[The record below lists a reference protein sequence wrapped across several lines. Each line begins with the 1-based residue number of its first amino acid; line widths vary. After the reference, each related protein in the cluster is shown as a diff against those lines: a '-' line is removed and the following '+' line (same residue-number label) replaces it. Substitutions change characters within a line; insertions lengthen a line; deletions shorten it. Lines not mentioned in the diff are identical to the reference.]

1 MRSKN
6 KYPMRLGETVNSMQ
20 VEVIGIK
27 KRPIAKSKKRKGRK
41 RAKKSS
47 VKPTDAEVVKESI
60 HRDIPWPVKKKTSPP
75 PEVRISNP
83 PPLPSPGSPK
93 RLRSGLVGMKSV
105 IERPDTPFPLPSYPT
120 APLDLRQEPAW
131 EPSYHMPSTTYRE
144 HPSPFLKP
152 QEVPPVR
159 RSGVRMRI
167 DGVVV
172 VNPPS
177 SSMQQPEPYSPRSLQ
192 YRHVRDRPSVSSA
205 MDAYYNPHVTE
216 FGIPESSFHPM
227 PIRPRTS
234 PPVYAEPYTARPA
247 YYEPLPPPPP
257 PPYFQPIKSEAVS
270 TISNYEMR
278 VTRARYIRDRIEVG
292 RPTAV
297 ETPPHIITNT
307 MQPINS
313 VAMAQHTIVKEQIHV
328 ESVMEPRQS
337 PPVEPYFRVPQV
349 SALSVTQLPAPS
361 FTQIKPSTVAF
372 LDINS
377 NGTAS
382 NCASPSTCSPSHHQ
396 LKDERPCVQNY
407 GSEEESDEADDDA
420 PASGNRTPKHLYG
433 ISADSPT
440 MDEFSIVYDWVPPSP
455 ITQQPTPEPTPGPVL
470 RGPARRR
477 RETARRVKQFLPND
491 LFQFNW
497 KPLPQSSS
505 SNARREAFSQINIG
519 PTTTYDS
526 TYDSFVAIWDREFM
540 ESIAAETNRYAEQM
554 MRRMADEG
562 TLSLG
567 SRILFWKETNADEL
581 YVFFAI
587 ILAMGIVV
595 KAQMEEYWSTAKDIF
610 STPSFSTTMAY
621 SRFLLLNRCLHFMDN
636 ETCDPINMTPPQAKL
651 LKVQLLVDH
660 LNKRFSELYTLQQNI
675 VIDNLMSQT
684 KRNPYMKEKDH
695 NIVSGEAYEVCE
707 CQTGYLWRFDV
718 RTEYDTCSLEAQR
731 ATGGLIPTAIL
742 KLLDGLENKGYTVW
756 MDKNSPSL
764 ARILKSKGFDCVG
777 KLKIGDQY
785 VPGEIAALQRSGVGF
800 GQISGYTS
808 GDVDLIVIG
817 DQKRIAMVS
826 TYHGTGTVIDRNND
840 KVKSSI
846 LYDYNICMGGIDKKD
861 QIEASCPDEKRSQI
875 WYKKIFKRLLNLSV
889 LNAFIM
895 YKHTH
900 EKETQRGFR
909 VSLINSLLKQHQQW
923 NAVIPT
929 PVVFS
934 SDEFVHYAVE
944 NRFLPSAKQRMRR
957 HCAHCSKRCTSSC
970 FGCKVPLCVFTCFH
984 PFHTRDPNGTGE
996 PESVP

>member
-1 MRSKN
+1 MRR
-6 KYPMRLGETVNSMQ
+6 RLGEAVNSMQ
-20 VEVIGIK
+20 VEVIGMK
-27 KRPIAKSKKRKGRK
+27 KRPLAKSKKRKGKK
-41 RAKKSS
+41 RAKRSS
-47 VKPTDAEVVKESI
+47 LKAA
-60 HRDIPWPVKKKTSPP
+60 KKKASLLSQ
-75 PEVRISNP
+75 VRISKP
-83 PPLPSPGSPK
+83 PPSPGSPK
-93 RLRSGLVGMKSV
+93 RLRSGLVGTQSAN
-105 IERPDTPFPLPSYPT
+105 ERPDTPFPPSSYP
-120 APLDLRQEPAW
+120 ASPLDLRQEPVW
-131 EPSYHMPSTTYRE
+131 EPSHHMPTTTYRE
-144 HPSPFLKP
+144 DPSPFLKP
-152 QEVPPVR
+152 QDVPPMR

-177 SSMQQPEPYSPRSLQ
+177 SNTHHQYHPRSP
-192 YRHVRDRPSVSSA
+192 YREAPIVSRA
-205 MDAYYNPHVTE
+205 MDGYYRPHARE
-216 FGIPESSFHPM
+216 HFGIPESSYHPM
-227 PIRPRTS
+227 PLRPRIS
-234 PPVYAEPYTARPA
+234 PPVYSDPYSVRPA
-247 YYEPLPPPPP
+247 CYEPPLPHPS
-257 PPYFQPIKSEAVS
+257 YFPPIKSEAVS
-270 TISNYEMR
+270 SISNYEIR
-278 VTRARYIRDRIEVG
+278 PTRNRYLRDRMDVV
-292 RPTAV
+292 RPAEM
-297 ETPPHIITNT
+297 ETDRPSMNNA
-307 MQPINS
+307 MQPVHS
-313 VAMAQHTIVKEQIHV
+313 VSVVHHHDVKDPIDV
-328 ESVMEPRQS
+328 DPALEPRQS

-377 NGTAS
+377 NGSTS
-382 NCASPSTCSPSHHQ
+382 NCASPSTCRPSDHQ
-396 LKDERPCVQNY
+396 LKDERPCRQNY
-407 GSEEESDEADDDA
+407 GSEEESDEAP
-420 PASGNRTPKHLYG
+420 PATGDQPPKHLYG
-433 ISADSPT
+433 ISEDSTT
-440 MDEFSIVYDWVPPSP
+440 MEEFSIVYDWVPPSP
-455 ITQQPTPEPTPGPVL
+455 
-470 RGPARRR
+470 
-477 RETARRVKQFLPND
+477 FS
-491 LFQFNW
+491 W
-497 KPLPQSSS
+497 KPLSQSSS
-505 SNARREAFSQINIG
+505 SNTRRESFSQVNVG

-526 TYDSFVAIWDREFM
+526 TYDAFVAIWDREFM

-562 TLSLG
+562 TLSLR
-567 SRILFWKETNADEL
+567 SRILFWKETNPDEL

-595 KAQMEEYWSTAKDIF
+595 KAHVEEYWSTAKDIF

-621 SRFLLLNRCLHFMDN
+621 SRFLLLNRCIHFMDN

-651 LKVQLLVDH
+651 LKVQILVDH

-675 VIDNLMSQT
+675 VIDNFMTQS
-684 KRNPYMKEKDH
+684 KRHPYLKEKDH
-695 NIVSGEAYEVCE
+695 IVSGETYEVCE

-718 RTEYDTCSLEAQR
+718 RTEYDTSSPEAQSSSC
-731 ATGGLIPTAIL
+731 GLIPTVVL
-742 KLLDGLENKGYTVW
+742 KLLDGLEYKGYTVW

-777 KLKIGDQY
+777 KLKTGDQY
-785 VPGEIAALQRSGVGF
+785 VPGEIAALQKGGVAF

-826 TYHGTGTVIDRNND
+826 TYHGTGTVINRNND

-846 LYDYNICMGGIDKKD
+846 IYDYNICMGGINKKD
-861 QIEASCPDEKRSQI
+861 QIDASCPEEKRSQI

-895 YKHTH
+895 YKHSH

-909 VSLINSLLKQHQQW
+909 MNLINSLLKQHQQW

-929 PVVFS
+929 PVVFP
-934 SDEFVHYAVE
+934 SDEFIHYAVE

-984 PFHTRDPNGTGE
+984 PFHTRDPNGTGD
-996 PESVP
+996 PETVA

>member
-1 MRSKN
+1 MRTATRTR
-6 KYPMRLGETVNSMQ
+6 Y
-20 VEVIGIK
+20 
-27 KRPIAKSKKRKGRK
+27 
-41 RAKKSS
+41 
-47 VKPTDAEVVKESI
+47 
-60 HRDIPWPVKKKTSPP
+60 
-75 PEVRISNP
+75 
-83 PPLPSPGSPK
+83 
-93 RLRSGLVGMKSV
+93 LR
-105 IERPDTPFPLPSYPT
+105 ERT
-120 APLDLRQEPAW
+120 
-131 EPSYHMPSTTYRE
+131 
-144 HPSPFLKP
+144 
-152 QEVPPVR
+152 
-159 RSGVRMRI
+159 
-167 DGVVV
+167 
-172 VNPPS
+172 
-177 SSMQQPEPYSPRSLQ
+177 
-192 YRHVRDRPSVSSA
+192 
-205 MDAYYNPHVTE
+205 
-216 FGIPESSFHPM
+216 
-227 PIRPRTS
+227 
-234 PPVYAEPYTARPA
+234 
-247 YYEPLPPPPP
+247 
-257 PPYFQPIKSEAVS
+257 
-270 TISNYEMR
+270 
-278 VTRARYIRDRIEVG
+278 EVG
-292 RPTAV
+292 RPAEV
-297 ETPPHIITNT
+297 DSPPHIISHTAP
-307 MQPINS
+307 MNS
-313 VAMAQHTIVKEQIHV
+313 VPMAPHTIVKEPSPV
-328 ESVMEPRQS
+328 DPVMEPRQS

-382 NCASPSTCSPSHHQ
+382 NCASTSTCRPSDHQ
-396 LKDERPCVQNY
+396 LKDERPGVQNY
-407 GSEEESDEADDDA
+407 GSEEESDELDVDGS
-420 PASGNRTPKHLYG
+420 PASGKTPKYLYG
-433 ISADSPT
+433 ITEDSPT
-440 MDEFSIVYDWVPPSP
+440 MDEFSVVYDWVPPSP
-455 ITQQPTPEPTPGPVL
+455 IAQQPTPDPTPRPAP
-470 RGPARRR
+470 RGSAKRR

-491 LFQFNW
+491 LFHFIW

-505 SNARREAFSQINIG
+505 FNVRREVFTQINTG

-526 TYDSFVAIWDREFM
+526 TYDAFVAIWDREFM

-562 TLSLG
+562 SLSLR

-595 KAQMEEYWSTAKDIF
+595 KGHIEEYWSTAKDIF

-660 LNKRFSELYTLQQNI
+660 LNKRFSELYTLEQNI
-675 VIDNLMSQT
+675 VVDNLMSQT
-684 KRNPYMKEKDH
+684 KRQSYVKEKDH
-695 NIVSGEAYEVCE
+695 VVSAEAYEVCE

-718 RTEYDTCSLEAQR
+718 RTEYDTCSPEAHR
-731 ATGGLIPTAIL
+731 AGGGLVPNTL
-742 KLLDGLENKGYTVW
+742 SKLLEGLEYKGYTVW

-777 KLKIGDQY
+777 KLKLGDKH
-785 VPGEIAALQRSGVGF
+785 VPSEITAMQRSGVAF

-817 DQKRIAMVS
+817 DQKRVAMVS
-826 TYHGTGTVIDRNND
+826 TYHGTGTVIDRKND

-846 LYDYNICMGGIDKKD
+846 LYDYNINMGGIDKKD
-861 QIEASCPDEKRSQI
+861 QVDASCPDEKRSQI

-895 YKHTH
+895 YKYTH

-909 VSLINSLLKQHQQW
+909 MNLINSLLKQHQQW
-923 NAVIPT
+923 NAVPT

-934 SDEFVHYAVE
+934 SEEFVHYAVE

-984 PFHTRDPNGTGE
+984 PFHTRDPNGAE
-996 PESVP
+996 PEPRRVSASLAEWLHYRARGLGFDSRVGRSIAGLFSVFRKFLSISTESGNVP